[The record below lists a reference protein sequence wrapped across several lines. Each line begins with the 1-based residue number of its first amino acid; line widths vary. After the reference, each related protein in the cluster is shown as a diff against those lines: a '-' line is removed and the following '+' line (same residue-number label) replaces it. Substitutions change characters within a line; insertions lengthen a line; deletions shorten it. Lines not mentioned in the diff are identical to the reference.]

1 MLNRMRAL
9 SHMMVIMLILTHFT
23 TSGQEDFSNGRV
35 LGIGAQVGFP
45 VIGISVRFWIQDAY
59 GLEADYL
66 PFFFVEVATLRGL
79 MKIVNNPVADLYI
92 AGGSTFQGSSLL
104 CTHIAM
110 GIEYSFAYEVALNT
124 EVGIAAYVL
133 TPGFAI
139 LFGGGI
145 HFYF

>member
-1 MLNRMRAL
+1 MIITIFAL
-9 SHMMVIMLILTHFT
+9 LISAYPIAAF
-23 TSGQEDFSNGRV
+23 GQDDLSDGRI

-45 VIGISVRFWIQDAY
+45 VIGMSVRFWIQDSY
-59 GLEADYL
+59 GLEADYFPL
-66 PFFFVEVATLRGL
+66 LIFSVEVTTIRGL

-104 CTHIAM
+104 CTHMAM
-110 GIEYSFAYEVALNT
+110 GIEYSFAYEVALHT

-133 TPGFAI
+133 TSGFAI

-145 HFYF
+145 YFYF